1 MPFNATAQENSSD
14 GGNFEPFRTTWIV
27 GEHLR
32 VVRQGESMDSRRE
45 DWELI
50 VRTYGPLAFDT
61 AWRLLGHAADTEDVV
76 QEAILDAF
84 RLHARQPVE
93 NWGGLVRQLATRRAI
108 DRLRQRRVFVSVPL
122 ETFEITAPES
132 EQPESVAAERELADR
147 LRWAIAELSD
157 REASVFSLRY
167 FGEMANSEIART
179 LGISTDAVGVALY
192 KARKRLQELLGLPA
206 RASGRPRS

>member
-1 MPFNATAQENSSD
+1 M
-14 GGNFEPFRTTWIV
+14 

-32 VVRQGESMDSRRE
+32 MVCQGESMNSRRE
-45 DWELI
+45 DWESI
-50 VRTYGPLAFDT
+50 VRTYAPLAFDT

-76 QEAILDAF
+76 QEALLDAF

-93 NWGGLVRQLATRRAI
+93 NWSGLVRQLATRRAI
-108 DRLRQRRVFVSVPL
+108 DRLRQRRAFVSAPV
-122 ETFEITAPES
+122 ETFEILAPES
-132 EQPESVAAERELADR
+132 EQPESMAAERELAER
-147 LRWAIAELSD
+147 LRWAITELSD

-192 KARKRLQELLGLPA
+192 KARKKLQELLGLPA